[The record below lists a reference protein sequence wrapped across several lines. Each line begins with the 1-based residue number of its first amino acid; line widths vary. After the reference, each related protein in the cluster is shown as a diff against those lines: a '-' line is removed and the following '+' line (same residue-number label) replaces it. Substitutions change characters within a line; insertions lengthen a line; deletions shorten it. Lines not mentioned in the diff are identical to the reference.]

1 MLKRNEDCPKSV
13 NDVRA
18 THREKWMQACSEN
31 PLMAKTQI
39 RKSIKK
45 TYMWLYRHDK
55 SWLNEHSPVCTQR
68 KQENKRV
75 DWEDRD
81 RFACD
86 KLKTAA
92 LKLIETKGKPIWITR
107 TKLGKMAGVLSWI
120 EKHREKMPI
129 SETYLASVTES
140 IIEFQLRKVR
150 WSVGILEF
158 HGEELKKWKIE
169 RVAGLRTGYPEQVKE
184 VILSF
189 LPSGS

>member
-1 MLKRNEDCPKSV
+1 MSDDNP
-13 NDVRA
+13 A
-18 THREKWMQACSEN
+18 TDQSPDPSEA
-31 PLMAKTQI
+31 PTQPI
-39 RKSIKK
+39 TTPTKE
-45 TYMWLYRHDK
+45 MP
-55 SWLNEHSPVCTQR
+55 EPEPV
-68 KQENKRV
+68 V
-75 DWEDRD
+75 
-81 RFACD
+81 
-86 KLKTAA
+86 
-92 LKLIETKGKPIWITR
+92 IEEQKPE
-107 TKLGKMAGVLSWI
+107 SWI